1 MKILTKKIFRE
12 IRFNKFRSSL
22 IILTV
27 FLALTLGLGLI
38 NLKDSAMASIAETNR
53 QLNNADLRIRLTE
66 YMPESEIES
75 LLNESQKKATG
86 VTDLEGRIFEY
97 ATVVHNNKIH
107 KAYLIGINFENTK
120 INQLYLRTGSEEL
133 SEDQVLVEQHFGDI
147 ILLGA
152 QAKLKD
158 EISIFFRNSTVNVSI
173 AGFVADSEYVFVV
186 DEQTNVIT
194 FGELCILY
202 MPLEMLHQKFNLTG
216 INEVLVKTQER
227 ANQANKKADQV
238 LSSVLGEDRIQSVI
252 YWDESMERGWLEL
265 RTDAMEKIGF
275 VFGLFSLI
283 VGSIAIYNSL
293 SKLIMAQRS
302 HIGLYGAL
310 GAENR
315 AILSHYISFG
325 LILGL
330 FGIILGWIGA
340 TITTFLLVNVGV
352 SVFGLIIVTVSSN
365 PINWIGITLL
375 ALILIFLCSILA
387 TLPILQLTP
396 HEALR
401 APYSTSLLG
410 TEPLLERMLRKIG
423 IFRRLVSKIPLR
435 SVFMNKRRSFST
447 AIVVAASMVIL
458 VVSSSLFFDY
468 IYALNQNY
476 AYYEKYDAKILL
488 AKPIAEMEI
497 KKWIQENVPDISA
510 VEGFIYTSVWIRDQR
525 IPLQAFHEN
534 SSLRD
539 YNVIVGVE
547 VINNNNIL
555 LGSNLAKDLEKNP
568 GDEISLSFDLQSNI
582 SVEIAGVT
590 GEIAENTIFWTI
602 EGIEYYFQDVQQ
614 IGISENVTA
623 FVIDFEETLSI
634 TQKTEIKKLIQE
646 EFQPYAYV
654 DSNEAKQ
661 TIMELLSMFL
671 QILMLVA
678 ILGLATL
685 VLFTF
690 SSMSLAMMER
700 EMEFLALRAMGSKRR
715 TILKLIFIENLIYG
729 IFGFLIGAPLSIV
742 LLKPTYD
749 FILPDLYLPAVVP
762 LELWFYL
769 FIIMGLCVLLSTILI
784 AWRTWR
790 KSLPDMLY
798 SRMVY

>member
-1 MKILTKKIFRE
+1 
-12 IRFNKFRSSL
+12 
-22 IILTV
+22 V

-38 NLKDSAMASIAETNR
+38 NLKDSAMASVAETNR

-66 YMPESEIES
+66 YMPENEIS
-75 LLNESQKKATG
+75 FLLNESQKKTG
-86 VTDLEGRIFEY
+86 GITDLEGRIFEY

-107 KAYLIGINFENTK
+107 KAYLIGIDFESTK
-120 INQLYLRTGSEEL
+120 INQLHLRTGSEEL
-133 SEDQVLVEQHFGDI
+133 SADQVLVEQHFGEI

-152 QAKLKD
+152 QAKLQD
-158 EISIFFRNSTVNVSI
+158 EISILFRNSIVNVSI
-173 AGFVADSEYVFVV
+173 AGFVADSEYIFVV

-194 FGELCILY
+194 FGELCIVYL
-202 MPLEMLHQKFNLTG
+202 PLEMLQEKFNLTG
-216 INEVLVKTQER
+216 INEILVKTQER
-227 ANQANKKADQV
+227 SNQANKEADKV
-238 LSSVLGEDRIQSVI
+238 LSSVLGEDKIQSVI

-275 VFGLFSLI
+275 VFGLFALI

-315 AILSHYISFG
+315 AILGHYIGFG
-325 LILGL
+325 LTLGL

-352 SVFGLIIVTVSSN
+352 SVFGLIIVIVSSN
-365 PINWIGITLL
+365 PINWIGITVL
-375 ALILIFLCSILA
+375 ALLLIFLCSILA

-401 APYSTSLLG
+401 APYSTSILG
-410 TEPLLERMLRKIG
+410 TEPLLERILRKLG

-447 AIVVAASMVIL
+447 AMVVAASMVIL

-468 IYALNQNY
+468 VYALDQNY
-476 AYYEKYDAKILL
+476 TYYEKYDAKILL
-488 AKPIAEMEI
+488 VRPIAEIEI
-497 KKWIQENVPDISA
+497 KKWIQENIQEISA
-510 VEGFIYTSVWIRDQR
+510 VEGFIYTSVWIGDQR
-525 IPLQAFHEN
+525 IPLQAFHQN

-539 YNVIVGVE
+539 YNVIAGTNIITE
-547 VINNNNIL
+547 NKIL
-555 LGSNLAKDLEKNP
+555 LGDNLAKDLEKRP
-568 GDEISLSFDLQSNI
+568 GDEISLSFDLQLNI
-582 SVEIAGVT
+582 SVEIAGIT

-602 EGIEYYFQDVQQ
+602 EGIEHKFPDVQQ
-614 IGISENVTA
+614 IGVSENVTA
-623 FVIDFEETLSI
+623 FAIEFEETSSF
-634 TQKTEIKKLIQE
+634 TRKTEIKQLIQE
-646 EFQPYAYV
+646 EFQPYAYI

-715 TILKLIFIENLIYG
+715 TILRLIFLENLMYG
-729 IFGFLIGAPLSIV
+729 IFGFLIGAPLSVV

-762 LELWFYL
+762 IELWFFL
-769 FIIMGLCVLLSTILI
+769 FIIIGFCVLLSTILI

-790 KSLPDMLY
+790 RSLPDMLY

>member
-12 IRFNKFRSSL
+12 IRFNKFRSSM
-22 IILTV
+22 IILAV

-38 NLKDSAMASIAETNR
+38 NLKDSAMESVAETNR
-53 QLNNADLRIRLTE
+53 QFNNADLRIRLTE
-66 YMPESEIES
+66 YVPENEISSLLSESERETAGITE
-75 LLNESQKKATG
+75 
-86 VTDLEGRIFEY
+86 LEGRIFEY
-97 ATVVHNNKIH
+97 STVIHNNKIH
-107 KAYLIGINFENTK
+107 KAYLIGVDFKKTEINK
-120 INQLYLRTGSEEL
+120 LKLRTGSDKL
-133 SEDQVLVEQHFGDI
+133 SNDQVLVEQHFGN
-147 ILLGA
+147 ILPLGA
-152 QAKLKD
+152 RAKLND
-158 EISIFFRNSTVNVSI
+158 DLSILFRNSMVNVSI
-173 AGFVADSEYVFVV
+173 AGFVADSEYIFVV

-194 FGELCILY
+194 LGDLCIIY
-202 MPLEMLHQKFNLTG
+202 MPLEMLHEKFNLTG
-216 INEVLVKTQER
+216 INEILVKTQER
-227 ANQANKKADQV
+227 SNHANQKADQA
-238 LSSVLGEDRIQSVI
+238 LSPVLGENKIQNVI

-275 VFGLFSLI
+275 VFGLFALI
-283 VGSIAIYNSL
+283 VGSLAIYNSL

-310 GAENR
+310 GAKNQT
-315 AILSHYISFG
+315 ILNHYTGFG

-330 FGIILGWIGA
+330 IGIILGWIGA
-340 TITTFLLVNVGV
+340 ALTTFLLVNIGIN
-352 SVFGLIIVTVSSN
+352 VFGLTVIVISSN

-375 ALILIFLCSILA
+375 ALILVLIFSILA

-401 APYSTSLLG
+401 APYSTSELG
-410 TEPLLERMLRKIG
+410 REPLLERIFLKFR

-458 VVSSSLFFDY
+458 VVSSSLFYDY
-468 IYALNQNY
+468 VYALDQNY
-476 AYYEKYDAKILL
+476 TFYEKYDVKVLL
-488 AKPIAEMEI
+488 VKPEAEKDI
-497 KKWIQENVPDISA
+497 KKWVQQNIPEISD
-510 VEGFIYTSVWIRDQR
+510 VEGFVYTSVWIGNRR
-525 IPLQAFHEN
+525 IPLQAFHQN

-539 YNVIVGVE
+539 YNVISGTK
-547 VINNNNIL
+547 VINKDKIL
-555 LGSNLAKDLEKNP
+555 LGNNLATELEKKS
-568 GDEISLSFDLQSNI
+568 GDEISLSFDLRSNI

-590 GEIAENTIFWTI
+590 GEIAENTILWTI
-602 EGIEYYFQDVQQ
+602 EGIQNHFTDVQQ
-614 IGISENVTA
+614 IGLMENVTA
-623 FVIDFEETLSI
+623 FVFDFEESI
-634 TQKTEIKKLIQE
+634 SKASKTEVKKLIQE
-646 EFQPYAYV
+646 RFGSYAYI

-661 TIMELLSMFL
+661 TIMELLSIFL

-678 ILGLATL
+678 LLGLATL

-700 EMEFLALRAMGSKRR
+700 EMEFLALRAMGSERR

-729 IFGFLIGAPLSIV
+729 IIGFFIGVPLSIV
-742 LLKPTYD
+742 LLKPTYE

-762 LELWFYL
+762 IELWVFL
-769 FIIMGLCVLLSTILI
+769 FVIIGLCVLLSTSLI

-790 KSLPDMLY
+790 SSLPDMLY